1 MTNTVLTTDIWIKK
15 WAALVWYS
23 LFSCQ
28 HIYINIIWQ
37 NFNYS
42 DYYAVI
48 APFLMPGRSRYGI
61 FKIRRKTFTVGIGFG
76 LVLVEILDF
85 ERQLGID

>member
-1 MTNTVLTTDIWIKK
+1 MDKKVGSISMVLPFQLS
-15 WAALVWYS
+15 AY
-23 LFSCQ
+23 
-28 HIYINIIWQ
+28 IYINIIWQ